1 MTTPTKEQLLALA
14 DRVEQA
20 TAADNGLDVE
30 IEIALFRPGSV
41 YTDVRANAAGSK
53 VIYTDRAG
61 NDVTC
66 WSEDWTMEP
75 RRSSTAAALRARA
88 HALEVK

>member
-1 MTTPTKEQLLALA
+1 MTPTKEQLLALA
-14 DRVEQA
+14 LRVEQA

-30 IEIALFRPGSV
+30 AEIALFRPNSV
-41 YTDVRANAAGSK
+41 YAAVRANAAGTK

-66 WSEDWTMEP
+66 WAEDWTMEP
-75 RRSSTAAALRARA
+75 RRASTAAALRARA
-88 HALEVK
+88 HSKEVK